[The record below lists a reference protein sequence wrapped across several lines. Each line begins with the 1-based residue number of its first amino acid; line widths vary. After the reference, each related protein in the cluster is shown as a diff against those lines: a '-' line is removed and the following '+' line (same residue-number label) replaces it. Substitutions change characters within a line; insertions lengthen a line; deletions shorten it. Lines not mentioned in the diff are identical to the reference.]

1 MTIAFDF
8 DQIFAEIKRI
18 SRELEHFPAAE
29 EVAVVEGG
37 VTPATGAF
45 RSELTIAAAAMAS
58 TTAATITALTVAQ
71 EAIRA
76 AVTQMAEQDAALADE
91 SKMILQLLDSAVA
104 QAGDAPVAGTPRT
117 GEGARPGV
125 EAGADDDTT
134 VEADY

>member
-8 DQIFAEIKRI
+8 DEIFAEIKRI

-45 RSELTIAAAAMAS
+45 RSELTVAAAAMAS
-58 TTAATITALTVAQ
+58 ATSATITALNVAQ
-71 EAIRA
+71 DAIRA

-104 QAGDAPVAGTPRT
+104 QAGDAPTAGAPRSR
-117 GEGARPGV
+117 EGARPGV
-125 EAGADDDTT
+125 EASTDGDTT